1 MPPVDITL
9 KVNAKDIEL
18 DKFTKSFITSTVLG
32 MLSPLR
38 GMEDPGALGN
48 VNIAL
53 CGEDATVTADGVEI
67 GMNGFVRDIVRN
79 TTKAMVEPLRGVDR
93 DIQTVELIMLMP
105 LTNQP

>member
-38 GMEDPGALGN
+38 GMEGPGWLES
-48 VNIAL
+48 VNIAI
-53 CGEDATVTADGVEI
+53 CGEDATVTADGGEI

-79 TTKAMVEPLRGVDR
+79 TIKAMIEPLRGVDR
-93 DIQTVELIMLMP
+93 DIQTVELILLMP